1 MKRIPARVLVP
12 SMALFGKTEYEDI
25 ARRNLF
31 LEAEKLGARISVDHD
46 EQRVVFNFDSEQNAR
61 DFVDT
66 AKRTIAHG
74 ADIISSEASE

>member
-12 SMALFGKTEYEDI
+12 SVALFGKTESEDI

-31 LEAEKLGARISVDHD
+31 LKAEKLGARISVDHD
-46 EQRVVFNFDSEQNAR
+46 EQRVVFDFDSEQNAR
-61 DFVDT
+61 NFADIV
-66 AKRTIAHG
+66 KRTVEHG